1 MIARCKERARRVL
14 LLFVALGAALGQPA
28 LAAEGLSTPAPA
40 DAQVYFIA
48 PGDGATV
55 GESFAVRF
63 GLRGMGVAPAGV
75 EMANTGHH
83 HLLIDSP
90 TVDLSLPLPASEQV
104 IHFGKG
110 QTETVVTLPPGRHT
124 LQLVLGNHLHVPHTP
139 PVRSETIRVN
149 VVVDGK

>member
-1 MIARCKERARRVL
+1 MIARSHECASRL
-14 LLFVALGAALGQPA
+14 LLLVAVLGGAVCLPA

-40 DAQVYFIA
+40 NAQVYFIT
-48 PGDGATV
+48 PDNGATV

-83 HLLIDSP
+83 HLLINGP
-90 TVDLSLPLPASEQV
+90 EVDLSLPLPASDQV

-110 QTETVVTLPPGRHT
+110 QTETVVNLPPGTHS

-139 PVRSETIRVN
+139 PVRSETIRVT
-149 VVVDGK
+149 VVVDSK